1 MKYFGTA
8 GIRGR
13 TNVEI
18 NALIAYRLGRAVGSL
33 TQKVVVARDTRKGSE
48 MLLNAVISGVL
59 ETGAEV
65 LNCGIVPLSVAAN
78 YTKSNKCMGIMVT
91 GSHIPPYMNG
101 LVVFREDGSDITRK
115 EEEKIEKIMDS
126 DLKGEEW
133 INIKESSFCFHEAI
147 EEYTKLLEK
156 FAPEDRWKIVVD
168 PANGTIAKVLPV
180 YSEFFDIISVNSHP
194 NYIPPRKPE
203 PRRETIGYLT
213 HIVRKA
219 GARFAVGTD
228 MDGDRGVFL
237 DDKGRGV
244 SEDVIGAFFAEKL
257 LGEGDKMVTPVNS
270 SMLIEEVSKKIGF
283 DIHYC
288 PIGPPEMAEAV
299 RATGAKYSYEETG
312 KYMFPPHTLWGDAML
327 TALYLLKNL
336 DTCPLSQIVERYPKY
351 YQIKGGVECENSIK
365 RKVMDVVSE
374 NIDKFGEMGDIKDV
388 ITIDGIKI
396 IYGDSW
402 LLIRPSGTEPLIRIF
417 SDSRSEEKARKLV
430 DFGMN
435 FVSEIMK
442 KIHKNM

>member
-18 NALIAYRLGRAVGSL
+18 NPLIAYRLGRAVGSL

-48 MLLNAVISGVL
+48 MLLNAVISGIL

-78 YTKSNKCMGIMVT
+78 FTKSNRCRGIMVT

-115 EEEKIEKIMDS
+115 EEEEIENIMDS
-126 DLKGEEW
+126 DLRGEEW
-133 INIKESSFCFHEAI
+133 INLRDSVNCFADAI

-156 FAPEDRWKIVVD
+156 FAPERRWKVVVD
-168 PANGTIAKVLPV
+168 PANGTIAKILPV
-180 YSEFFDIISVNSHP
+180 YQELFDIISVNSHP
-194 NYIPPRKPE
+194 NHIPPRKPE
-203 PRRETIGYLT
+203 PRKETIGYLA
-213 HIVRKA
+213 HIVRKS

-228 MDGDRGVFL
+228 MDGDRGVFV
-237 DDKGRGV
+237 DDMGRGV

-257 LGEGDKMVTPVNS
+257 LGRGDKMVTPVNS
-270 SMLIEEVSKKIGF
+270 SMLIEEISKKIGF
-283 DIHYC
+283 EIHYC

-327 TALYLLKNL
+327 TALFLLKNL
-336 DTCPLSQIVERYPKY
+336 DERPLSKVVEKYPRY
-351 YQIKGGVECENSIK
+351 YQIKEGVECENPIK
-365 RKVMDVVSE
+365 RKVMDAVRE
-374 NIDKFGEMGDIKDV
+374 NMDKFGEVGEIKDV

-396 IYGDSW
+396 IYEDSW
-402 LLIRPSGTEPLIRIF
+402 LLIRPSGTEPLIRVF
-417 SDSRSEEKARKLV
+417 SDSRNEEKAKKLV
-430 DFGMN
+430 DFGVN
-435 FVSEIMK
+435 FVKEIMIK
-442 KIHKNM
+442 L